1 MLNFRMRNIV
11 RGCLSAAVSCLLS
24 CVEQNDCHML
34 PAGEIESVPI
44 RVYVDEP
51 QSAARMKSSFS
62 MEDMERLT
70 DLNIFVY
77 RDGLLL
83 EECCKYYDQVAEAML
98 SFPVGTDVFN
108 IYMLGNVGRVSAPSY
123 ESRLQDVRH
132 VVEDYAG
139 FREHGVP
146 VAGIFK
152 DYRRGDPAEF
162 PLKRLVGQFNVRMT
176 DSAADAEY
184 VIKDVRVMNCAMDVY
199 PFSADSKAVMFTGG
213 LQYADQASG
222 DMLTD
227 DDVDALNSGG
237 SVPLYFLENLQ
248 GELLPGNTDP
258 KKKIPSLLPVG
269 AADRC
274 TYVEV
279 TADVTTP
286 AARYTDCRYRFYPGR
301 NETTDFSIVR
311 NTLYEVVLDF
321 TQNMVSE
328 QEWRIEADEP
338 DVVGVRMDKEEA
350 MVIKGTEDMVYVQAF
365 DNSGNLM
372 DFDVEILS
380 SSGKINVDKVRTS
393 YLGQPGLGE
402 ALGLRFTSNVG
413 LCGLYSYGS
422 EPDYDMETVRIS
434 SRETY
439 NGSPLYVK
447 DVKVRVYD
455 RLFPL
460 LIRLERAGQDSG
472 SPYEIVMRGRN
483 PMKLGLSVS
492 GTYVSKGSSLNI
504 SKSVRGVYRNVQNP
518 ESIYDNAL
526 NIDGVRFS
534 ALDVSAP
541 SDLSRIDFHIKGEPD
556 VSDDLLT
563 MAYPKFSTSAELYT
577 GPDSEAVLGPGSGM
591 CPGKL
596 PKFSD
601 DSPYYITWLSG
612 SSPVTRSYS
621 YNDGKTYGSASYHGL
636 LEAWITSANRASEFP
651 NNYGSSYLFG
661 LYKGVHAGD
670 IDKSSPMYA
679 DFTPYE
685 KMPFYVVNGGL
696 VEYSTNLMF
705 TGNLPRWPDE
715 VVRGLEYDFLS
726 CGRDLFS
733 ENSDGSVVARH
744 HKMGMKVATW
754 KQAIGSKVR
763 TSLKS
768 RYYTA
773 QLYMTVN
780 GASCWCGSDLTE
792 DGYYQEVSE

>member
-1 MLNFRMRNIV
+1 M
-11 RGCLSAAVSCLLS
+11 SAAVSCLWS
-24 CVEQNDCHML
+24 CVEQNDYHTL
-34 PAGEIESVPI
+34 PAGGIESVPI

-51 QSAARMKSSFS
+51 QSAVRMKSSFS
-62 MEDMERLT
+62 IEDMGRLT

-83 EECCKYYDQVAEAML
+83 EDCCAYYDNVSEAML
-98 SFPVGTDVFN
+98 MFPVGTDGFN
-108 IYMLGNVGRVSAPSY
+108 IYMLGNVGRVSAPPY
-123 ESRLQDVRH
+123 EYRLQDVRH

-146 VAGIFK
+146 VAGIFT

-162 PLKRLVGQFNVRMT
+162 PLKRLAGKFNIRMT

-184 VIKDVRVMNCAMDVY
+184 VIKDVRVMNCARDVY
-199 PFSADSKAVMFTGG
+199 PFSCDSKAVMFTGG
-213 LQYADQASG
+213 LQYADRASG
-222 DMLTD
+222 DMLTRSD
-227 DDVDALNSGG
+227 IDALNTGG
-237 SVPLYFLENLQ
+237 TVSLYFLENLQ

-258 KKKIPSLLPVG
+258 KKKIPSSLPDGVAG
-269 AADRC
+269 RC

-279 TADVTTP
+279 TADVTTS

-321 TQNMVSE
+321 SQNMVSE
-328 QEWRIEADEP
+328 QEWRIEADDPEVV
-338 DVVGVRMDKEEA
+338 DVRVDKDEA
-350 MVIKGTEDMVYVQAF
+350 MVIRGTEDMVYVQAF

-380 SSGKINVDKVRTS
+380 SSGKINVDKVSTS
-393 YLGQPGLGE
+393 YLDQPDLGV
-402 ALGLRFTSNVG
+402 ALGLRFTSNVE
-413 LCGLYSYGS
+413 LCGLYPYES
-422 EPDYDMETVRIS
+422 EPDYDTETVRIS

-447 DVKVRVYD
+447 DIKVRVYD

-472 SPYEIVMRGRN
+472 SLYEIVMRGRN

-492 GTYVSKGSSLNI
+492 GTYVSKGSSL
-504 SKSVRGVYRNVQNP
+504 SMEKSTGTVNV
-518 ESIYDNAL
+518 SGIHFATL
-526 NIDGVRFS
+526 N
-534 ALDVSAP
+534 VSSP
-541 SDLSRIDFHIKGEPD
+541 SDLSLIDFRIKGESD
-556 VSDDLLT
+556 VSDDVS
-563 MAYPKFSTSAELYT
+563 MSPYPKFSTSAELYT

-612 SSPVTRSYS
+612 NSPVTRSYS
-621 YNDGKTYGSASYHGL
+621 YNDGQTYGSASYHGL

-651 NNYGSSYLFG
+651 NNYGASYLFG

-670 IDKSSPMYA
+670 VDKSSPMYK
-679 DFTPYE
+679 DFAQYE
-685 KMPFYVVNGGL
+685 KVPFYVVNGGL

-705 TGNLPRWPDE
+705 TGDLPRWPNE
-715 VVRGLEYDFLS
+715 VVRGMEYDFLS
-726 CGRDLFS
+726 CGRDLFP
-733 ENSDGSVVARH
+733 ENSHGSVVARH

-780 GASCWCGSDLTE
+780 GASCWCGNDLSE
-792 DGYYQEVSE
+792 DGYYPEGSE